1 MSNAVLPNGVF
12 CRRCAGFRRPPRPS
26 IVAHVPQGTL
36 RSSFGPIRL
45 VGIHARCFGLEPP
58 HFYFSRIRCPDLQ
71 FRSSRKNFKKRGL
84 RCGEDICIVF
94 ACRLGIT
101 QTARETWWVW
111 PSWLGRKIV
120 ALEVVGS
127 NPITHPSFST
137 QGIVGYESYVHND
150 CGKPRTF
157 TYAFFSG
164 SLA

>member
-1 MSNAVLPNGVF
+1 MVVGSIPAGGTIDVK
-12 CRRCAGFRRPPRPS
+12 RRSAERRFLS
-26 IVAHVPQGTL
+26 TL
-36 RSSFGPIRL
+36 RRAPAAASTLASY
-45 VGIHARCFGLEPP
+45 ARCFWKASGLI
-58 HFYFSRIRCPDLQ
+58 SILQ
-71 FRSSRKNFKKRGL
+71 EFEALTCGFDSLEKILKKGL
-84 RCGEDICIVF
+84 RCGGDICIVF

-137 QGIVGYESYVHND
+137 QGIVGHESYVRND